1 MKQFITNLTQEKEGI
16 CMQDDERRR
25 HHRIHVPLEVELTH
39 ESTGTVNLK
48 TRDLSDG
55 GVFLVMKNQPI
66 PPEGSL
72 VTVRLKGAFDGGE
85 LPPATTMKVV
95 RLEGLGVGLE
105 FVDK

>member
-1 MKQFITNLTQEKEGI
+1 
-16 CMQDDERRR
+16 MQDDERRQ
-25 HHRIHVPLEVELTH
+25 HHRIQVPLEVELTH
-39 ESTGTVNLK
+39 ESIGTVMLK

-55 GVFLVMKNQPI
+55 GVFLVMKDQPI

-72 VTVRLKGAFDGGE
+72 VKVRLKGAFDGGE

-105 FVDK
+105 FIDR